1 MHKDPST
8 TGAAKYP
15 RAPLDF
21 YPSPPRTVQSLI
33 DVIED
38 DLPSFKFWEPFCG
51 TGAFSKPIAD
61 LALESVS
68 TDIRA
73 YEGFDP
79 DGLFD
84 FFAIKPSRILQDEV
98 HYTDHEDDFDVKT
111 IFRPEK
117 ADDAV
122 ITMADIANLKG
133 FMPDAIITN
142 PPYTGKVPDGV
153 YKSGKKKG
161 EPKFKTI
168 DLAGNAARHALKLM
182 EAQKGIVIFLCR
194 HEWDAAKSR
203 RDLFDHPAF
212 AMKITLRH
220 RPRWIEGSEGAPR
233 FPYAYF
239 VWNWARPIA
248 AKPELIYVA

>member
-1 MHKDPST
+1 MLGS
-8 TGAAKYP
+8 P
-15 RAPLDF
+15 RYQRNALDF
-21 YPSPPRTVQSLI
+21 YPTPARTVQSLL

-38 DLPSFKFWEPFCG
+38 DLPSYKFWEPFCG
-51 TGAFSKPIAD
+51 NGAFSKPIAG

-84 FFAIKPSRILQDEV
+84 FFAIKPKMIQK
-98 HYTDHEDDFDVKT
+98 TDIPFSDDPEDGKRKPFWKAIGDRSDV
-111 IFRPEK
+111 
-117 ADDAV
+117 V
-122 ITMADIANLKG
+122 TMADIANLKG

-142 PPYTGKVPDGV
+142 PPYTAKVEDGV
-153 YKSGKKKG
+153 YKTGKNKG
-161 EPKFKTI
+161 KPKFKTI
-168 DLAGNAARHALKLM
+168 DLAGNAARHAIKLM
-182 EAQKGIVIFLCR
+182 EHQRGIVIFLCR
-194 HEWDAAKSR
+194 HEWDAAKAR
-203 RDLFDHPAF
+203 KDLFDHPAF

-239 VWNWARPIA
+239 VWDWTKPAVS
-248 AKPELIYVA
+248 KPELIYAA